1 LAALMALAL
10 LGLAQIYS
18 ATGGATSIYHTQ
30 IYGIVLGL
38 IALVICLAFDY
49 RSLGDK
55 SHFIYVGVLLLLI
68 YVLFFGAVR
77 GGSRRWIDL
86 GVFNLQPSEFA
97 KATVALVL
105 AKLFGEER
113 RSVVTRYDLLIASA
127 LSAVPLLII
136 ARQPDLGTAVTMVP
150 VLIVIAFVAGM
161 P

>member
-86 GVFNLQPSEFA
+86 GPVNLQPSEFA
-97 KATVALVL
+97 KAALALVL
-105 AKLFGEER
+105 AKFFADVR
-113 RSVVTRYDLLIASA
+113 RGGLTRSDVVVVAA
-127 LSAVPLLII
+127 LTAVPALI
-136 ARQPDLGTAVTMVP
+136 
-150 VLIVIAFVAGM
+150 
-161 P
+161 